1 MDIGG
6 FVRLLRPINCVM
18 VGFAVLIGEVVVY
31 KTIFPLKTV
40 LGFIT
45 GFSITGASMASND
58 YWDRRVDK
66 VNRPE
71 RPIPSGR
78 VTPKEA
84 ASFAAIVSVAGLVS
98 ACFINFPTSV
108 IIASIGLLM
117 FFSYNYRV
125 KQLGFIGNMLVS
137 ASIVLPLVFGGSVQP
152 ESSTSAGSLTLLVF
166 FELMI
171 FFANTGREVN
181 KGISDIEGDEV
192 RKVSTVAF
200 KYGPKAAAQLSSAFY
215 LFAVSLSPLPWFL
228 SLVSWLY
235 IPLVA
240 VVDLGFVTSAFIL
253 LKNYSKENAL
263 KVKRI
268 VLVWMLL
275 GLLSFVVG
283 ALQ

>member
-1 MDIGG
+1 M
-6 FVRLLRPINCVM
+6 M
-18 VGFAVLIGEVVVY
+18 VGFAVLIGEIVVY

-45 GFSITGASMASND
+45 GFSITGASMISND
-58 YWDRRVDK
+58 YWDRGVDK
-66 VNRPE
+66 INSPK

-78 VTPKEA
+78 VTSKEA
-84 ASFAAIVSVAGLVS
+84 AIFATIFSVIGLVS
-98 ACFINFPTSV
+98 ACFINFPTSL

-125 KQLGFIGNMLVS
+125 KQSGFMGNVLVS
-137 ASIVLPLVFGGSVQP
+137 ASIILPLVFGGSIQP
-152 ESSTSAGSLTLLVF
+152 QTSTSVRSLTLLIF

-181 KGISDIEGDEV
+181 KGISDIEGDKV
-192 RKVSTVAF
+192 RKISTIAL

-215 LFAVSLSPLPWFL
+215 LFAVFLSPLPWFL
-228 SLVSWLY
+228 GLVSWLY
-235 IPLVA
+235 IPSVA
-240 VVDLGFVTSAFIL
+240 VVDLGFVASVFIL
-253 LKNYSKENAL
+253 LKDYSKENAL
-263 KVKRI
+263 KVKRM

-283 ALQ
+283 AVQ